1 MKKILTIAA
10 ILLAAAVSA
19 SAQSGTWSGK
29 LEVQGMELPIV
40 FHLED
45 ENPTADSPDQ
55 GARGIP
61 IEVDRKA
68 TGAIVIRI
76 PSLGAVFEGQ
86 WVLRQIVGTF
96 TQMGVSLPL
105 TLVPGDLKRNRP
117 QTPRARSLTDRKK

>member
-45 ENPTADSPDQ
+45 ETPTADSPDQ
-55 GARGIP
+55 AP
-61 IEVDRKA
+61 AEYPLKW
-68 TGAIVIRI
+68 TGKLPV
-76 PSLGAVFEGQ
+76 PS
-86 WVLRQIVGTF
+86 
-96 TQMGVSLPL
+96 
-105 TLVPGDLKRNRP
+105 
-117 QTPRARSLTDRKK
+117 